1 LAEVTVATFLPG
13 RNGLSQYKSLN
24 HGDVEVLISLDLA
37 RYVKRLH
44 IRREKFLMFK
54 FLKAEAALSNGV
66 VMGGPVPPSI
76 GTIGNQPW
84 VWRPR

>member
-1 LAEVTVATFLPG
+1 MTVVTFPG
-13 RNGLSQYKSLN
+13 LNGLSRYKSLN
-24 HGDVEVLISLDLA
+24 YGDVEVLISLDLA
-37 RYVKRLH
+37 RYLKSLR

-54 FLKAEAALSNGV
+54 FLKVEAVLSHGLV
-66 VMGGPVPPSI
+66 LGGPVPHSI

>member
-1 LAEVTVATFLPG
+1 MTVVTFPG

-24 HGDVEVLISLDLA
+24 HGDVEVLISVDLA
-37 RYVKRLH
+37 RYLKGLQ

-54 FLKAEAALSNGV
+54 YLKAQAVLSNGV
-66 VMGGPVPPSI
+66 VLGGPVPHSI

>member
-1 LAEVTVATFLPG
+1 MTVVTFPG
-13 RNGLSQYKSLN
+13 RIGLSRYKSLN
-24 HGDVEVLISLDLA
+24 YGELEVLISVDLA
-37 RYVKRLH
+37 RYVKRLQ

-54 FLKAEAALSNGV
+54 FLKAQVVLSNGV

-76 GTIGNQPW
+76 STIGNQPW